1 MIFVTYQSNGTE
13 DWGILNQEK
22 TRIIPKGQLRGG
34 AAATLLEHIQSGDTS
49 LLEPIEGFEAIGI
62 GDVEIL
68 SPIPRPVRNIL
79 CVGKNYEDHV
89 NELKHISQDNLESIR
104 ENPVFF
110 TKATNTM
117 NGPYSNVP
125 LHAKTTALLDYEVE
139 LAVVVSRRCRD
150 LSDSEAG
157 EVIFG
162 YTILNDISARDV
174 QQSGSQWFRGKS
186 LDGTCPMGPY
196 LFTPDEIP
204 DIANLR
210 IRSLVNGEVRQD
222 SSTSLMINSI
232 PRLLS
237 KLSQGLTLEAGD
249 ILATGTPS
257 GVGMGFVPPK
267 TLKDGDVVRAEVE
280 IVGFIENRIVG

>member
-1 MIFVTYQSNGTE
+1 MIYVTYRQNGTE

-34 AAATLLEHIQSGDTS
+34 AAATLLEHIQRGEDT

-62 GDVEIL
+62 DDVEIL

-89 NELKHISQDNLESIR
+89 KELKHISQDNLENIR

-117 NGPYSNVP
+117 NGPYSDVP

-139 LAVVVSRRCRD
+139 LAVVVSKRCRD
-150 LSDSEAG
+150 LAVGEASD
-157 EVIFG
+157 VIFG

-204 DIANLR
+204 EISNLR

-257 GVGMGFVPPK
+257 GVGMGFTPPK

-280 IVGFIENRIVG
+280 IIGFIENRIVG